1 MTGGNAIGLL
11 LVGVF
16 LGAGALWL
24 VGRLRRRRLAE
35 LESRAH
41 ATAARIV
48 EEARKEGD
56 AIRKEAQSQ
65 AADLVSRAKADWERE
80 ARDHRSERIAL
91 EKRVA
96 QKEESI
102 ERKIEV
108 FGQREGELAKREE
121 GLRQKEGALEGRRV
135 EYERLVDAVR
145 EKLEQTAGMTRD
157 EAKKTLVEQ
166 MRDEARHDAARH
178 IRQIESEAREEA
190 DRRAKKIVSIA
201 IERLAG
207 EFVTERTVSVVPLP
221 SDDMKGRI
229 IGREGRNIRAIEA
242 ATGVDLIIDD
252 TPEVVVISCHN
263 PIRRELARLAL
274 ERLVSDG
281 RIHPGRI
288 EEVVRKAEQELDEA
302 IREAGQRAILE
313 VGVHGIH
320 PELVKLVGMLK
331 YRYSY
336 AQNVLMHSIEAAFIA
351 GAMAAELGLNEKQA
365 RRAALLH
372 DIGKALTHEVEGSH
386 AIIGGEIARKYG
398 ESAKIVNAIAAHHE
412 EVRAETILA
421 PLVDAADALSG
432 ARPGARREVLE
443 SYVKRLEDLERISNS
458 FRGVER
464 SFAVQAGRE
473 IRIIV
478 DPGTVP
484 DDQAALL
491 AREVARKIEQEMTYP
506 GQIKVIVIRETRA
519 SGGPRDQ
526 AVRTPRGRAQ
536 PDRPRVHGPCRVPV
550 SRGRARGRGA
560 AAGDPRDP
568 GRHARRGDLR
578 EGRHGPLPRRQGV
591 GRHRQPHTRAD
602 RGRVDPARGDG
613 VPDRRRH
620 VRPRRLDP
628 RGEDRA
634 GPAPLPHPDAD
645 PLRGGLGPGARA
657 RCADR
662 GRWSHRSRDGDQ
674 SRAGA
679 GHRVTTA
686 AQFAALRRGVV
697 RILPEEELRARLET
711 GRPLR
716 VKLGVEPTAPD
727 IHLGHT
733 VPPEKLRQFQDLG
746 HEAVLIIGDFT
757 ALIGDPSGR
766 STTRPVLSR
775 AEIEANARTF
785 AG

>member
-1 MTGGNAIGLL
+1 MTVVNAIGLL
-11 LVGVF
+11 LIGVF
-16 LGAGALWL
+16 LGEGALGL
-24 VGRLRRRRLAE
+24 VGRPRRRRLAQ

-80 ARDHRSERIAL
+80 ARDHRGELLAL

-108 FGQREGELAKREE
+108 FAQREAELAKRED
-121 GLRQKEGALEGRRV
+121 GFRQKEGALEGRRA
-135 EYERLVDAVR
+135 EYERLIDSVR

-157 EAKKTLVEQ
+157 EAKRTLIEQ
-166 MRDEARHDAARH
+166 MLDEARHDAARH
-178 IRQIESEAREEA
+178 IRHIEGEAREEA

-207 EFVTERTVSVVPLP
+207 EFVAERTVSVVPLP

-263 PIRRELARLAL
+263 PIRRELARLTL

-281 RIHPGRI
+281 RINPGRI
-288 EEVVRKAEQELDEA
+288 
-302 IREAGQRAILE
+302 
-313 VGVHGIH
+313 
-320 PELVKLVGMLK
+320 
-331 YRYSY
+331 
-336 AQNVLMHSIEAAFIA
+336 
-351 GAMAAELGLNEKQA
+351 
-365 RRAALLH
+365 
-372 DIGKALTHEVEGSH
+372 EVEGSH

-519 SGGPRDQ
+519 SDL
-526 AVRTPRGRAQ
+526 
-536 PDRPRVHGPCRVPV
+536 
-550 SRGRARGRGA
+550 AR
-560 AAGDPRDP
+560 
-568 GRHARRGDLR
+568 
-578 EGRHGPLPRRQGV
+578 
-591 GRHRQPHTRAD
+591 
-602 RGRVDPARGDG
+602 
-613 VPDRRRH
+613 
-620 VRPRRLDP
+620 
-628 RGEDRA
+628 
-634 GPAPLPHPDAD
+634 
-645 PLRGGLGPGARA
+645 
-657 RCADR
+657 
-662 GRWSHRSRDGDQ
+662 
-674 SRAGA
+674 
-679 GHRVTTA
+679 
-686 AQFAALRRGVV
+686 
-697 RILPEEELRARLET
+697 
-711 GRPLR
+711 
-716 VKLGVEPTAPD
+716 
-727 IHLGHT
+727 
-733 VPPEKLRQFQDLG
+733 
-746 HEAVLIIGDFT
+746 
-757 ALIGDPSGR
+757 
-766 STTRPVLSR
+766 
-775 AEIEANARTF
+775 
-785 AG
+785 